1 MNKINQLLTISAL
14 ALSVVIPVSSF
25 AQTAMDHS
33 KMGMSHPAA
42 MTDGE
47 IKKLDVTNGKVT
59 IKHGDILHMDMPGMT
74 MVFDLANPEVAV
86 GLKIGDAVRI
96 GVRQN
101 DAGLFVEQ
109 LNKQG
114 ASQ

>member
-1 MNKINQLLTISAL
+1 
-14 ALSVVIPVSSF
+14 
-25 AQTAMDHS
+25 
-33 KMGMSHPAA
+33 
-42 MTDGE
+42 
-47 IKKLDVTNGKVT
+47 
-59 IKHGDILHMDMPGMT
+59 MPGMT
-74 MVFDLANPEVAV
+74 MVFDLAKPEVAV

-96 GVRQN
+96 GVRQS

>member
-1 MNKINQLLTISAL
+1 VMAQVGDPVPVQAPLHESQG
-14 ALSVVIPVSSF
+14 VIRELDD
-25 AQTAMDHS
+25 QT
-33 KMGMSHPAA
+33 
-42 MTDGE
+42 
-47 IKKLDVTNGKVT
+47 VTLE
-59 IKHGDILHMDMPGMT
+59 HGPFESLGMPGMT
-74 MVFDLANPEVAV
+74 MVFDLAKPEVAV

-96 GVRQN
+96 GVRQS